1 MLCHTPPPPNSI
13 LFHPPKVVKIS
24 TTEATAVP
32 VHPVQMDGN
41 FTHLIYNIQFPV
53 SNVAP
58 LDGHINTVN
67 TVTVNTQ
74 NLQNAETVMNFSVK
88 GNNVIETIPASSI
101 PTVTTVQATV
111 VEDKSSKRYTCDKC
125 SLVFKH
131 KEMHRNRTATKI
143 L

>member
-1 MLCHTPPPPNSI
+1 M
-13 LFHPPKVVKIS
+13 
-24 TTEATAVP
+24 
-32 VHPVQMDGN
+32 HPVQMDGN